1 MDLRFWLSRA
11 AEELLHLGHLVVVAR
26 HNIQLYD
33 DLKREYAGEPV
44 TVILDRRHGQ
54 RRERDEVTASERR
67 QAERRRQ
74 VRVDEAIR
82 TRGFAVVPE
91 IIGGA

>member
-1 MDLRFWLSRA
+1 
-11 AEELLHLGHLVVVAR
+11 VVAR

-33 DLKREYAGEPV
+33 YLRREYAGEPV
-44 TVILDRRHGQ
+44 TVILDRRHGE
-54 RRERDEVTASERR
+54 RREREEATASERR
-67 QAERRRQ
+67 QADRRRQ
-74 VRVDEAIR
+74 LRVDEAIR